1 MDPEFILALCT
12 AVYFKCIIKMET
24 AIFLSFRKKRRNKIH
39 FGANL
44 KKKLKRPSL
53 HCQKCV
59 NQKYLWCSRTDN
71 ND

>member
-12 AVYFKCIIKMET
+12 AVYFKCIIKMEI

-44 KKKLKRPSL
+44 KKKIKKAFASL
-53 HCQKCV
+53 SKMCESKV
-59 NQKYLWCSRTDN
+59 FVV
-71 ND
+71 